1 MADDRLGRKE
11 ALLAAAR
18 ERLTE
23 EQSARQAGT
32 AAPASTGP
40 EIRYRGQVVRQST
53 AGTPGSG
60 ITSRPT
66 GRAGAGNDD
75 VRAALQKIK
84 DLYRDGLISR
94 AEAEKKRSEILDR
107 L

>member
-1 MADDRLGRKE
+1 MANDRKSRKE
-11 ALLAAAR
+11 ELLAAAR
-18 ERLTE
+18 DRLTE
-23 EQSARQAGT
+23 E
-32 AAPASTGP
+32 ASQGNKAP
-40 EIRYRGQVVRQST
+40 EIRYRGQVVRQGGG
-53 AGTPGSG
+53 GTPGAPSG
-60 ITSRPT
+60 NNRRS
-66 GRAGAGNDD
+66 GGGQDSD